1 MYNFIVFF
9 LVNGK
14 FQKSGVAVEFSC
26 LGFRVLAPGNMKEE
40 ELDSTLSNLYS
51 ISHQQEIKSLSELN
65 NCYKTFLRLV
75 DMELLYDKYC

>member
-1 MYNFIVFF
+1 MYNFIVSV
-9 LVNGK
+9 VNGK
-14 FQKSGVAVEFSC
+14 FQKSGVVVEFYC

-40 ELDSTLSNLYS
+40 ELDSALRNLYS

-75 DMELLYDKYC
+75 DIELFHG